1 MHLIPKKNLE
11 ESMATKNPRIN
22 ITIDRST
29 YKLLK
34 EISKKE
40 GVSISS
46 FVRELTREA
55 LELREDVE
63 LGKFAEEREKSFD
76 KREAL
81 SHKEIWD

>member
-1 MHLIPKKNLE
+1 VKIKFKK
-11 ESMATKNPRIN
+11 SF
-22 ITIDRST
+22 
-29 YKLLK
+29 LK
-34 EISKKE
+34 DIEKI
-40 GVSISS
+40 
-46 FVRELTREA
+46 